1 VSFLHHC
8 NARCLLALAL
18 ALACWASP
26 GHAQQRMTADDA
38 VALALAQ
45 PHVRQEL
52 AAHVERAR
60 SDVLAART
68 WANPELELSAERGD
82 GGPTGDARES
92 TVVLSQAIELG
103 GRRGLRVDAAELGV
117 HAAEVAATY
126 ERARLRAEVL
136 RDYSKVVS
144 AERLRDARQR
154 AASGLGTLAQVA
166 GNRHRAGDL
175 SGYESRRI
183 AQAHARA
190 AADAALADAE
200 SRAARARLAGWV
212 GDAALTAEL
221 DSTPPLPAIPALP
234 EKLLSG
240 ELEVLQARREQAAAQ
255 ARAESRL
262 ALPLTLGMGTT
273 RVEEAGVSDDRMI
286 FELGIPLPVFDRNQA
301 GRARAAAEA
310 RITEAR
316 YQQALQR
323 ARSRRASALAEAR
336 LLTES
341 ARTLFESAVPEAA
354 HLTAI
359 ARASFAEGELDLVGL
374 LDAHEAETDVIRQA
388 LEQQSRALEALL
400 ELQLLSPL
408 DPEPSNPSH

>member
-1 VSFLHHC
+1 
-8 NARCLLALAL
+8 
-18 ALACWASP
+18 
-26 GHAQQRMTADDA
+26 
-38 VALALAQ
+38 
-45 PHVRQEL
+45 
-52 AAHVERAR
+52 
-60 SDVLAART
+60 
-68 WANPELELSAERGD
+68 
-82 GGPTGDARES
+82 
-92 TVVLSQAIELG
+92 
-103 GRRGLRVDAAELGV
+103 
-117 HAAEVAATY
+117 
-126 ERARLRAEVL
+126 
-136 RDYSKVVS
+136 
-144 AERLRDARQR
+144 
-154 AASGLGTLAQVA
+154 
-166 GNRHRAGDL
+166 
-175 SGYESRRI
+175 
-183 AQAHARA
+183 
-190 AADAALADAE
+190 
-200 SRAARARLAGWV
+200 
-212 GDAALTAEL
+212 
-221 DSTPPLPAIPALP
+221 
-234 EKLLSG
+234 
-240 ELEVLQARREQAAAQ
+240 VLQARREQAAAQ

-310 RITEAR
+310 RIAEAR